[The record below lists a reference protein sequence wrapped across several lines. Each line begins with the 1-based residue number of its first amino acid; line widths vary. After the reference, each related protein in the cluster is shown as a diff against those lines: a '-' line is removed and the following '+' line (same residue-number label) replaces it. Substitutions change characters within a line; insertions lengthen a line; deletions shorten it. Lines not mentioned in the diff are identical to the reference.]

1 MRKPFLF
8 TLSPVLFLALFLA
21 GCASNAEMPY
31 SPVDT
36 DEMRPSPCACVD
48 LDYQPQSFEWVEA
61 AHV

>member
-1 MRKPFLF
+1 MSKPFLF
-8 TLSPVLFLALFLA
+8 TLSLVLFLA

-31 SPVDT
+31 APVDT